1 MPTTVG
7 SLRVEIRR
15 LAAAGQYLEAL
26 RLTDHLLASQ
36 PLDDAG
42 RLMVPR
48 LLAALGFPGDAAEVC
63 GALALHFA
71 RAGHPLPGLVAWR
84 MREELGA
91 PSPAILAEIARLY
104 ESGAPTLG
112 PKSARQAPIAPETAI
127 EEAPT
132 DQDESSELIAA
143 RAKAR
148 ALDLSFYARYPA
160 SYLPLPFF
168 SELPAAAFAGVL
180 RACRFRRYGEG
191 ETVIR
196 EGEAGRSFFVVA
208 TGELRV
214 TKADPAGDI
223 ERSRLHEGAV
233 FGEMAV
239 LAGQPRSASVRVV
252 DEADLLELSREALDA
267 LAVQHPAL
275 PGALQ
280 SFARERL
287 LKNLLATSPLFRPF
301 DKRQQLDLLRHFEGH
316 EVPAGTTVI
325 NEGQIGLGLFVV
337 LAGDVEVT
345 KRQPASQGV
354 ASEMLLSR
362 LRAGD
367 VFGEMSLL
375 SQRPTT
381 ASVRTITPCALL
393 FLAGEYFQRL
403 VGALPEIRQ
412 YFEAM
417 ATRRDVENRLVLD
430 PDWIEP
436 ATSEENSPS

>member
-1 MPTTVG
+1 
-7 SLRVEIRR
+7 VEIRR
-15 LAAAGQYLEAL
+15 FAAAGQYLEAL
-26 RLTDHLLASQ
+26 RLTDHMLASQ
-36 PLDDAG
+36 PLDDAS

-63 GALALHFA
+63 ASLALHFA

-84 MREELGA
+84 MREELGS
-91 PSPAILAEIARLY
+91 PSPEILTEIARLY

-127 EEAPT
+127 EDAPT
-132 DQDESSELIAA
+132 PEDESPETVAA

-168 SELPAAAFAGVL
+168 SELPAAAFGSVL
-180 RACRFRRYGEG
+180 RACQFRRYGAG

-196 EGEAGRSFFVVA
+196 EGERGRSFFVVA

-239 LAGQPRSASVRVV
+239 LAGQPRSASVHVV
-252 DEADLLELSREALDA
+252 DEADVLELSREALDA

-275 PGALQ
+275 PSALQ

-325 NEGQIGLGLFVV
+325 SEGQLGLGLFVV
-337 LAGDVEVT
+337 LAGEVEVT
-345 KRQPASQGV
+345 KRQPAVQAG

-375 SQRPTT
+375 SQRLTT
-381 ASVRTITPCALL
+381 ASVRTLTPCTLL

-403 VGALPEIRQ
+403 VAALPEIRQ
-412 YFEAM
+412 YFEAV
-417 ATRRDVENRLVLD
+417 ATRRDLENRLVLD

-436 ATSEENSPS
+436 ATSDENSSA